1 MTCFFFNDTAT
12 TEIYTLSLHDALPIY
27 PAEERPRHEIERP
40 HVHPHRLVPL
50 LQRQLL
56 ERLEAADAG
65 VVDEDVRGAALPG
78 HEGGERVDARRVRHV
93 APHPDG
99 VDAGPVPVPE
109 RSADGGVRTCAD
121 RELGSRLAQRDADGA
136 PDPLRRSGY
145 NGQRPR
151 ELHRREYTKG
161 VEEGRRGEA
170 SRGGVGNRPAYH

>member
-1 MTCFFFNDTAT
+1 MSAFENPSTACF
-12 TEIYTLSLHDALPIY
+12 E
-27 PAEERPRHEIERP
+27 
-40 HVHPHRLVPL
+40 
-50 LQRQLL
+50 
-56 ERLEAADAG
+56 
-65 VVDEDVRGAALPG
+65 
-78 HEGGERVDARRVRHV
+78 ARRVRHV

-109 RSADGGVRTCAD
+109 RSADGGVGTCAD

-170 SRGGVGNRPAYH
+170 SRAGVGNRPALWGWEP